1 MRAYL
6 LEHLKDA
13 ELRRCLF
20 TWGSQERS
28 STAMFIAHIAEFDR
42 RKLYVPEGYPS
53 MFEYCVSKL
62 KLSEGGTYR
71 RIRAARAARKYPAI
85 FEALADGR
93 LHLTAVVLVA
103 PHLTRAN
110 HAELI
115 QAAAHKNKAEIELML
130 AERFPRPDVAPR
142 ITALRSGG
150 TGSGPEIG
158 GREISG
164 PSLATKAPEQEPLR
178 NALTLA
184 SVENP
189 MNAHVLE
196 PAVRP
201 ARVEP
206 LSPKRFA
213 LQITIDQ
220 EFRDLLEE
228 AKSLLSHSQPSGD
241 VAEVLKVG
249 LKRLVEELRKR
260 KCAETQAP
268 RPPRRLGSGSRAI
281 PAHVRREVW
290 KRDQGRCTFVS
301 DSGHRCESRKL
312 LEFDHVEPFAR
323 GGQATVGGMR
333 LRCRAHNQYSA
344 EQVFGAGFMDMKRES
359 VRRGMPQ
366 ASGEATPSV
375 A

>member
-42 RKLYVPEGYPS
+42 RKLFVPEGYPS
-53 MFEYCVSKL
+53 MFGYCVREL

-71 RIRAARAARKYPAI
+71 RIRAARAARKFPTI

-115 QAAAHKNKAEIELML
+115 QAAAYKNKSEIELLL

-142 ITALRSGG
+142 ITTLPSSCV
-150 TGSGPEIG
+150 GSDAGSVTPKVETESPGP
-158 GREISG
+158 
-164 PSLATKAPEQEPLR
+164 TQLR
-178 NALTLA
+178 NASLTLA

-189 MNAHVLE
+189 MISHFSQ

-241 VAEVLKVG
+241 VAEVLKDG
-249 LKRLVEELRKR
+249 LKRLVEDLRKR

-268 RPPRRLGSGSRAI
+268 RAPRRLASGSRTI

-290 KRDQGRCTFVS
+290 KRDQGRCTFMS

-312 LEFDHVEPFAR
+312 LEFDHVEPYAR
-323 GGQATVGGMR
+323 GGQATIDGVR
-333 LRCRAHNQYSA
+333 LRCRAHNQYEA
-344 EQVFGAGFMDMKRES
+344 EQAFGSGFMEMKRK
-359 VRRGMPQ
+359 RCAGR
-366 ASGEATPSV
+366 
-375 A
+375 